1 MLLADNLNQLLEIL
15 PEFISKTLIN
25 HSKRSQLIEIVLDV
39 GRRPEARFANDAIY
53 LSYRNVSWQDLEYTL
68 KRLGKFSGDNRAG
81 IEKTLHRVSA
91 LRNRQGVV
99 IGLTCRIGRAVFGT
113 VSLIYDILEKKR
125 SILLL
130 GRPGVGKTTAIREIA
145 RVLSDDMKKRVIIID
160 TSNEIAG
167 DGDLPHP
174 SIGKARRMQVLNPLN
189 QHQIMIEAVENHMP
203 EIIIIDEIGTE
214 LEAAAARTIAE
225 RGVQLVGTAHGSAL
239 ENLIKNPTLTDLIG
253 GIQYVTLGDE
263 EARRRGS
270 SKSILERKAPPTFEM
285 AVEIHDPRTW
295 IIHNDI
301 EHSVD
306 LILQGNNLPL
316 QKREF
321 LKAKQSIIRCKVSQF
336 QKKTNS
342 TIETLSKLSLNEKRQ
357 KNSNLY
363 DSNRSSSTKQKK
375 SDKLDV
381 FLKKELGT
389 RFLFLYVYGINT
401 QDLRSLIKTLKLPI
415 IVTGEIQYADAILAL
430 GNLMKNNKKLR
441 QLSSSRNICV
451 YTIQNNGL
459 IQISKA
465 LKQIVKQSLNL
476 EFNEKRMRIKNV
488 GSFLLTP
495 LEEVRLAIEEIVI
508 SDKCIVDL
516 LPRTKSIRRLQNE
529 VIDHYHLDS
538 SPIGEGSN
546 KRIRIYP

>member
-53 LSYRNVSWQDLEYTL
+53 LSYRNISWQDLEYTL

-214 LEAAAARTIAE
+214 LEAVAARTIAE

-342 TIETLSKLSLNEKRQ
+342 TIETLSKRSLNEKRQ

-363 DSNRSSSTKQKK
+363 DSNRSNSTKQKK
-375 SDKLDV
+375 SNKLDI

-441 QLSSSRNICV
+441 QISSSRSICV

-516 LPRTKSIRRLQNE
+516 LPRTDSIRRLQND
-529 VIDHYHLDS
+529 VIDHYHLDRDI
-538 SPIGEGSN
+538 IGEGSN

>member
-1 MLLADNLNQLLEIL
+1 
-15 PEFISKTLIN
+15 
-25 HSKRSQLIEIVLDV
+25 
-39 GRRPEARFANDAIY
+39 
-53 LSYRNVSWQDLEYTL
+53 
-68 KRLGKFSGDNRAG
+68 
-81 IEKTLHRVSA
+81 
-91 LRNRQGVV
+91 
-99 IGLTCRIGRAVFGT
+99 
-113 VSLIYDILEKKR
+113 
-125 SILLL
+125 
-130 GRPGVGKTTAIREIA
+130 
-145 RVLSDDMKKRVIIID
+145 
-160 TSNEIAG
+160 
-167 DGDLPHP
+167 
-174 SIGKARRMQVLNPLN
+174 MQVLNPLN

-342 TIETLSKLSLNEKRQ
+342 TIETFSKRSLNEKRQ

-363 DSNRSSSTKQKK
+363 ESNRSNSTRQKK
-375 SDKLDV
+375 SNKLDV

-441 QLSSSRNICV
+441 QISNSRSICV

-465 LKQIVKQSLNL
+465 LKQIVKQNLNL
-476 EFNEKRMRIKNV
+476 ESNEKRMRIRNV

-516 LPRTKSIRRLQNE
+516 LPRTDSIRRLQND
-529 VIDHYHLDS
+529 VIDHYHLDRS
-538 SPIGEGSN
+538 IIGEGSN

>member
-53 LSYRNVSWQDLEYTL
+53 LSYRNISWQDLEYTL

-342 TIETLSKLSLNEKRQ
+342 TIETFSKRSLNEKRQ

-363 DSNRSSSTKQKK
+363 ESNRSNSTKQKK
-375 SDKLDV
+375 SNKLDV

-441 QLSSSRNICV
+441 QISNSRSIYV

-476 EFNEKRMRIKNV
+476 ESNEKRMRIKNV

-516 LPRTKSIRRLQNE
+516 LPRTDSIRRLQND

-538 SPIGEGSN
+538 SIIGEGSN